1 MANLPKKIIQKA
13 LRLVKSLMRESK
25 RYLKDNEKLAHLL
38 KEAINRGNVGRKNLT
53 NVWDGFNLLVR
64 LVKAWESRKYR
75 RIPQKSLVAIVATI
89 LYLVN
94 PLDVIPDF
102 LPVVGYLDD
111 AAVLTW
117 VLKMIADD
125 LEEFRRWENGIGV

>member
-1 MANLPKKIIQKA
+1 MTTLCKSVVQKA
-13 LRLVKSLMRESK
+13 VRLLKSLMREAK
-25 RYLKDNEKLAHLL
+25 GYLKDSEKLTHLL
-38 KEAINRGNVGRKNLT
+38 REAISRAKVGRKNLS
-53 NVWDGFNLLVR
+53 NVGEGFNLLVR
-64 LVKAWESRKYR
+64 LVKAWESGKYR
-75 RIPQKSLVAIVATI
+75 RIPQKSLVAIVAAI

-102 LPVVGYLDD
+102 LPGIGYLDD

-125 LEEFRRWENGIGV
+125 LEEFRKWESGEGA